1 MLCFRRKEGRKPS
14 KRSLNFY
21 IELCISYFNNCLAI
35 KKEKVLEF
43 PCCAHY
49 SYFSLIIYYMQC
61 TKNFFFNV
69 QNYLVY
75 FFHTCGQQL
84 PASLCV
90 FCCTE
95 WYVGCLHVM
104 ENIAKI
110 IRNLYGAW
118 SD

>member
-49 SYFSLIIYYMQC
+49 SYFSSIIYYIEC
-61 TKNFFFNV
+61 TKNFF
-69 QNYLVY
+69 LMCKITLCT
-75 FFHTCGQQL
+75 FFTHVANNFL
-84 PASLCV
+84 LHYV
-90 FCCTE
+90 FSAVPNGTLAVC
-95 WYVGCLHVM
+95 M
-104 ENIAKI
+104 
-110 IRNLYGAW
+110 
-118 SD
+118 